1 MAEDKCKRELNKL
14 FSALLTDLLFLSL
27 VPGLRC
33 FASANHFESRGLKRY
48 VTEINDHNGMGKA
61 EQEQGK
67 QSLYIE
73 TRETRSIYLVDHLMN
88 HVALLAPG

>member
-14 FSALLTDLLFLSL
+14 FSALFTDLLFLSL

-48 VTEINDHNGMGKA
+48 VTEIN
-61 EQEQGK
+61 
-67 QSLYIE
+67 L
-73 TRETRSIYLVDHLMN
+73 
-88 HVALLAPG
+88 P